1 VRDARNRMRIQE
13 LTRKQVEQIWA
24 IDRREIIDCV
34 YYFEDGQLV
43 LKPEHYD
50 MQGWPPGEPEKYT
63 PILHDCFDRGG
74 TFYGA
79 FEGSK
84 LVGVAVLESRFMG
97 RHRDQLQLTFLHV
110 GHSYRKT
117 GLGREL
123 FEKAVEKARAT
134 CGARKLYVS
143 ATPSENTV
151 NFYLHLGCVV
161 TQEVD
166 PQLFA
171 LEPEDIHLEYHLR
184 ETTSDVKQMSN

>member
-1 VRDARNRMRIQE
+1 MVIRV
-13 LTRKQVEQIWA
+13 LTREQVENIWA
-24 IDRREIIDCV
+24 IDRREVIDHV
-34 YYFEDGQLV
+34 YYFEDGRRV

-50 MQGWPPGEPEKYT
+50 LQGWPPGEPDKYT

-84 LVGVAVLESRFMG
+84 RVGVAVLESRFMG
-97 RHRDQLQLTFLHV
+97 RRKDQLQLTFLHV
-110 GHSYRKT
+110 SHSYRKT
-117 GLGREL
+117 GLGRRL
-123 FEKAVEKARAT
+123 FEKAAEKARALN
-134 CGARKLYVS
+134 ARKLYIS

-151 NFYLHLGCVV
+151 SFYLHLGCIV

-171 LEPEDIHLEYHLR
+171 LEPDDVHMEYDLCQVMPDGER
-184 ETTSDVKQMSN
+184 VGD